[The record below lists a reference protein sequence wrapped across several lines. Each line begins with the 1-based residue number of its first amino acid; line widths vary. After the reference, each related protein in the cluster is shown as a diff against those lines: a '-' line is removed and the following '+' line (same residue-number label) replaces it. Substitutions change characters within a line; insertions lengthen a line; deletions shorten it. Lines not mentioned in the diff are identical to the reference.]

1 MFFFFQQKT
10 AYDMRISDWS
20 SDVCSSD
27 LQGRLDRSALLMPD
41 APLSALTLVRTTR
54 QRSKVAPVY
63 FEVRTH
69 RAPGDY
75 AEIPWERDRH
85 HLSDRFGR
93 RHWRARLDKIGRAH
107 V

>member
-1 MFFFFQQKT
+1 
-10 AYDMRISDWS
+10 MRRRPPGSTLTDT
-20 SDVCSSD
+20 
-27 LQGRLDRSALLMPD
+27 LFPYTTLFRARLDRSALLMPD